1 MAPVDSGLKEAIWLL
16 LEITSHQQPGQ
27 TIHSDFIIRK
37 FPKINEV
44 ELLNAIG
51 ALVQDGKISV
61 KASSVDA
68 HGNATAYHIRILGQ
82 AAPPDPAD
90 LKSSPADF
98 AVGFGDTKVAESG
111 RETRTPEPPKKVG
124 LTVEGGK
131 IGITPDTGGAKEE
144 PRPDTAS
151 GAAARTG
158 ACLARDGSQSA
169 GRKRKPKNTLP
180 TKWPHSSPNLP
191 RRQPSRKRTRS
202 NSSTSS
208 RYLMAMF
215 QSADAESFTTPI
227 AKLASLKRRVDL
239 VAPELVPDYI
249 LLCQNGIARLAGTGL
264 NPTCTST
271 NEP

>member
-1 MAPVDSGLKEAIWLL
+1 MPPVDTGLKDAIWLL

-111 RETRTPEPPKKVG
+111 RESRAPEPPKKVG
-124 LTVEGGK
+124 LSVEGGK

-144 PRPDTAS
+144 PRPDTDPEPPPERVLLGTGRIAIGGAQEEAEEHFADEVAS
-151 GAAARTG
+151 FFAE
-158 ACLARDGSQSA
+158 LASA
-169 GRKRKPKNTLP
+169 P
-180 TKWPHSSPNLP
+180 TIKEEDKKQLID
-191 RRQPSRKRTRS
+191 QLAV
-202 NSSTSS
+202 
-208 RYLMAMF
+208 LMAMF

-249 LLCQNGIARLAGTGL
+249 LLCQTALRAWLGRV
-264 NPTCTST
+264 
-271 NEP
+271 